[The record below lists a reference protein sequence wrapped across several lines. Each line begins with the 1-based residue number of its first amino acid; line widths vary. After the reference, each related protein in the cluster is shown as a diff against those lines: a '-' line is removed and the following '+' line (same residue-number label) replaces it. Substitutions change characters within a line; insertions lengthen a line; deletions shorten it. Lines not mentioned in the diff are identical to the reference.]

1 MGHKDKREGLIRK
14 GKEGKTEYF
23 VLLRKK
29 HLLKTKTKK
38 KDSNTE

>member
-29 HLLKTKTKK
+29 HLLKTKK